1 MKITPFL
8 NVKKKDKV
16 ADIEIFGDIGYNVWA
31 DNFEDYQ
38 KNTSEVKAKEIK
50 ALQELDVEVINLTME
65 SLGGDVSHALAIYS
79 LLKNSGATINTYYRG
94 ANASAS
100 TIIGSAASSVDNI
113 YMDNTGLFLVHK
125 VMSYAEGNEN
135 DMQDAI
141 NDLNKWQSALN
152 QAYLN
157 LGVQQIV
164 IDELMERNAGH
175 GEWLTYTEAKMYGF
189 VGNEWETKKV
199 TNYSKATF
207 VNKGILVPNNLINQ
221 KEVEMEETP
230 QEIVTEEKSLL
241 QKIWNKLSNE
251 SETPTNDVAV
261 ENEVT
266 PEEVTDIISE
276 VMQIIEPRLV
286 ALEEAH
292 EKMMPMEEEE
302 AEEEVEEVEEVEAK
316 YGDDEDMED
325 EDEKSKKE
333 NIADVIKNEVKEA
346 IKNLVEPTTTKKAS
360 ATNNANTPV
369 WQRHLNNFQNFIK

>member
-113 YMDNTGLFLVHK
+113 FMDNTGLFLVHK

-230 QEIVTEEKSLL
+230 QEVVTEEKSLL
-241 QKIWNKLSNE
+241 QKIWNKLSND

-261 ENEVT
+261 KNEVT

>member
-16 ADIEIFGDIGYNVWA
+16 ANIEIFGDIGYNVWA
-31 DNFEDYQ
+31 DNFDDYQ

-100 TIIGSAASSVDNI
+100 TIIGSAASSVNHI
-113 YMDNTGLFLVHK
+113 FMDNTGLFLVHK

-157 LGVQQIV
+157 LGVEQV
-164 IDELMERNAGH
+164 AIDELMERNAGH
-175 GEWLTYTEAKMYGF
+175 GEWLTYEEAKMYGF

-199 TNYSKATF
+199 TNYCKDQF
-207 VNKGILVPNNLINQ
+207 VNKGILVPNQFNNQ
-221 KEVEMEETP
+221 KEVKMEETP
-230 QEIVTEEKSLL
+230 QEVVTEDKTLL

-251 SETPTNDVAV
+251 SETPSNDVAV

-266 PEEVTDIISE
+266 PEEATDIVSE
-276 VMQIIEPRLV
+276 VMQILEPRLI
-286 ALEEAH
+286 ALEEAMA
-292 EKMMPMEEEE
+292 EMMPSEEEPMEEEVPM
-302 AEEEVEEVEEVEAK
+302 EEDVE
-316 YGDDEDMED
+316 D
-325 EDEKSKKE
+325 SKE
-333 NIADVIKNEVKEA
+333 NMADVIKNEVKEA

-360 ATNNANTPV
+360 TTNNADTPV
-369 WQRHLNNFQNFIK
+369 WQRHLNNFHNFIK

>member
-113 YMDNTGLFLVHK
+113 FMDNTGLFLVHK

-199 TNYSKATF
+199 TNYSKDQF

-230 QEIVTEEKSLL
+230 QEVVTEEKSLL

-251 SETPTNDVAV
+251 GETPTNDVAV

-266 PEEVTDIISE
+266 PEEKEDILKE
-276 VMQIIEPRLV
+276 VMELIEPRLI

-292 EKMMPMEEEE
+292 EKMMPSE
-302 AEEEVEEVEEVEAK
+302 EEEVEEVEEAEEVEAK
-316 YGDDEDMED
+316 YGEDEDMED
-325 EDEKSKKE
+325 EDEQSKKE

-346 IKNLVEPTTTKKAS
+346 IKNLVEPTTTKKVS
-360 ATNNANTPV
+360 TTNNANTPV

>member
-100 TIIGSAASSVDNI
+100 TIIGSAASSVNHI
-113 YMDNTGLFLVHK
+113 FMDNTGLFLVHK

-230 QEIVTEEKSLL
+230 QEVVTEEKSLL

-251 SETPTNDVAV
+251 GETPTNDVAV

-292 EKMMPMEEEE
+292 EKMMPMEEE

-360 ATNNANTPV
+360 ATNNADTPV

>member
-113 YMDNTGLFLVHK
+113 FMDNTGLFLVHK

-157 LGVQQIV
+157 LGVEQEA

-175 GEWLTYTEAKMYGF
+175 GEWLTYEEAKMYGF

-199 TNYSKATF
+199 TNYCKDQF

-230 QEIVTEEKSLL
+230 QEVVTEEKSLL

-266 PEEVTDIISE
+266 PEEKEDILKE
-276 VMQIIEPRLV
+276 VMELIEPRLI

-302 AEEEVEEVEEVEAK
+302 AEEVEEEVEVEAK

-346 IKNLVEPTTTKKAS
+346 IKNLVEPTTTKKVS
-360 ATNNANTPV
+360 TTNNANTPV

>member
-113 YMDNTGLFLVHK
+113 FMDNTGLFLVHK

-157 LGVQQIV
+157 LGVEQIA

-175 GEWLTYTEAKMYGF
+175 GEWLTYEEAKMYGF
-189 VGNEWETKKV
+189 VGNEWLTKKV

-221 KEVEMEETP
+221 KEVKMEETP
-230 QEIVTEEKSLL
+230 QEVVTEEKSLL

-302 AEEEVEEVEEVEAK
+302 AEEVEEVEVDAK

-325 EDEKSKKE
+325 EEEKSKKE
-333 NIADVIKNEVKEA
+333 NMADVIKNEVKEA
-346 IKNLVEPTTTKKAS
+346 IKNLVEPTTTKKVS
-360 ATNNANTPV
+360 TTNNADTPV

>member
-100 TIIGSAASSVDNI
+100 TIIGSAASSVNHI
-113 YMDNTGLFLVHK
+113 FMDNTGLFLVHK

-175 GEWLTYTEAKMYGF
+175 GEWLTYEEAKMYGF

-199 TNYSKATF
+199 TNYCKDQF

-221 KEVEMEETP
+221 KEVKMEETP
-230 QEIVTEEKSLL
+230 QEVVTEEKSLL

-251 SETPTNDVAV
+251 GETPTNDVAV

-286 ALEEAH
+286 ALEEHMA
-292 EKMMPMEEEE
+292 EMMPSEEEPMEEEE
-302 AEEEVEEVEEVEAK
+302 VEVDAK

-325 EDEKSKKE
+325 EEEKSKKE
-333 NIADVIKNEVKEA
+333 NMADVIKNEVKEA

>member
-100 TIIGSAASSVDNI
+100 TIIGSAASSVNHI
-113 YMDNTGLFLVHK
+113 FMDNTGLFLVHK

-157 LGVQQIV
+157 LGVQQIA

-175 GEWLTYTEAKMYGF
+175 GEWLTYEEAKMYGF

-199 TNYSKATF
+199 TNYCKDQF

-221 KEVEMEETP
+221 KEVKMEETP
-230 QEIVTEEKSLL
+230 QEVVTEEKSLL

-251 SETPTNDVAV
+251 SETPSNDVAV

-302 AEEEVEEVEEVEAK
+302 AEEVEEVEVEAK

-325 EDEKSKKE
+325 EEEKSKKE
-333 NIADVIKNEVKEA
+333 NMADVIKNEVKEA

-360 ATNNANTPV
+360 ATNNADTPV

>member
-100 TIIGSAASSVDNI
+100 TIIGSAASSVNHI
-113 YMDNTGLFLVHK
+113 FMDNTGLFLVHK

-157 LGVQQIV
+157 LGVQQIA

-175 GEWLTYTEAKMYGF
+175 GEWLTYEEAKMYGF

-199 TNYSKATF
+199 TNYCKDQF

-221 KEVEMEETP
+221 KEVKMEETP
-230 QEIVTEEKSLL
+230 QEVVTEEKSLL

-251 SETPTNDVAV
+251 SETPTNDVAI

-302 AEEEVEEVEEVEAK
+302 AEEVEEVEVEAK

-325 EDEKSKKE
+325 EEEKSKKE
-333 NIADVIKNEVKEA
+333 NMADVIKNEVKEA
-346 IKNLVEPTTTKKAS
+346 IKNLVEPTTTKKVS
-360 ATNNANTPV
+360 TTNNADTPV

>member
-100 TIIGSAASSVDNI
+100 TIIGSAASSVNHI
-113 YMDNTGLFLVHK
+113 FMDNTGLFLVHK

-157 LGVQQIV
+157 LGVEQV
-164 IDELMERNAGH
+164 AIDELMERNAGH
-175 GEWLTYTEAKMYGF
+175 GEWLTYEEAKMYGF

-199 TNYSKATF
+199 TNYCKDQF

-221 KEVEMEETP
+221 KEVKMEETP
-230 QEIVTEEKSLL
+230 QEVVTEEKSLL

-251 SETPTNDVAV
+251 GETPSNDVAV

-302 AEEEVEEVEEVEAK
+302 AEEVEEVEEVEAK

-360 ATNNANTPV
+360 ATNNADTPV

>member
-266 PEEVTDIISE
+266 PEEKEDILKE
-276 VMQIIEPRLV
+276 VMELIEPRLI

-292 EKMMPMEEEE
+292 EKMMPSEEEE
-302 AEEEVEEVEEVEAK
+302 AEEVEEVEEVEAK
-316 YGDDEDMED
+316 YGEDEDMED

>member
-113 YMDNTGLFLVHK
+113 FMDNTGLFLVHK

-230 QEIVTEEKSLL
+230 QEVVTEEKSLL
-241 QKIWNKLSNE
+241 QKIWNKLSND